1 MQLFSETDMDKNDKI
16 AEKIG
21 DMAYRALLE
30 EVYTS
35 PKPGLVDLYSNGAH
49 KDMDVS
55 TFERSADALKPY
67 FAAMAQ
73 EGIKHKDSPF
83 EIFSNIRRLGI
94 DAEKAMYH
102 ATAGVNTHKGLIFN
116 MGILSAAVGACIE
129 RDDTVTLY
137 SLMEMEQAMVRD
149 TLLKEVHGMRDFT
162 SNGEKNL
169 QKYGTMGARGEAI
182 SGYQSIRTISLPVM
196 AKGISEGRDFNL
208 VKLQTLFAL
217 MSQVDDSNIIAR
229 HNLEALHEVQGL
241 AKEFLSSGGAYQE
254 EAVSILKRMDKD
266 FIDRNIS
273 AGGCADLLAVT
284 IFLADLLWDGSKEFS
299 EVNEFDIK
307 KGQRPMG

>member
-1 MQLFSETDMDKNDKI
+1 MKLFSETNMDKKDIN

-21 DMAYRALLE
+21 DVAYRALLE

-55 TFERSADALKPY
+55 TFERSADALRPF

-73 EGIKHKDSPF
+73 EGIKHKESPDL
-83 EIFSNIRRLGI
+83 IFSNIRGI
-94 DAEKAMYH
+94 GLDAEKAMYR

-129 RDDTVTLY
+129 RDHTVTLD

-149 TLLKEVHGMRDFT
+149 TLLKEVRGMRDFS

-196 AKGISEGRDFNL
+196 AKGFLEGRDFNF

-229 HNLEALHEVQGL
+229 HNPEVLHEVQAL
-241 AKEFLSSGGAYQE
+241 AREFLSSGGAYQE
-254 EAVSILKRMDKD
+254 EAVSMLKRMDKD
-266 FIDRNIS
+266 FIDRNVS

-284 IFLADLLWDGSKEFS
+284 IFLFDLLWDGSEECS
-299 EVNEFDIK
+299 E
-307 KGQRPMG
+307 MLTCLT